1 MLKCLSDLKKG
12 KKAFTLIELLVVIA
26 IIAILIGLLL
36 PAVQKVREAA
46 ARTTCQNNAKQMG
59 LAAHNFLSTY
69 SVFPHP
75 GQLDSTGT
83 ATTFYMPHSFGT
95 QLLPYVEMETVYK
108 MFDHTTNIF
117 NQASA
122 TGTPA
127 IAGYKAYV
135 ATGGLHLS
143 AKGRDYDDAAYPT
156 GWTAA
161 QTVIKTFICPSAP
174 LGATG
179 RGAGDNG
186 SGLGGVDYMVPV
198 MSDVDDTTKV
208 RNTAQPRSTMAFGML
223 GLDKGPLSC
232 SDGTSN
238 TIMII
243 EDAGRAYTTVGT
255 FGSGSSRPSPLTTP
269 AHSAA
274 GDPTS
279 TATTNARRVYAWADP
294 DAFGN
299 GFSGPSNSTGS
310 KVARINNNATPS
322 GGPTTCPWKTNNCG
336 PNDEPFSFHTGG
348 VTGVMGDGSVRF
360 IRDSIDGVVLKYAIG
375 ASDGQLTD
383 LDK

>member
-1 MLKCLSDLKKG
+1 MFKRLADLKKG

-59 LAAHNFLSTY
+59 LAVHNFLSTY

-83 ATTFYMPHSFGT
+83 ATTFYMPISFGT
-95 QLLPYVEMETVYK
+95 QILPYIEMESVYK
-108 MFDHTTNIF
+108 MFDTTTQIY
-117 NQASA
+117 NQSTNAVLA
-122 TGTPA
+122 TGYRPYA
-127 IAGYKAYV
+127 
-135 ATGGLHLS
+135 ATGGLHLT
-143 AKGRDYDDAAYPT
+143 AKGRDYADPAFPT

-161 QTVIKTFICPSAP
+161 ATTIKTFICPSTP
-174 LGATG
+174 IGATG
-179 RGAGDNG
+179 RGTGDNG
-186 SGLGGVDYMVPV
+186 SGLGGVDYMIPV
-198 MSDVDDTTKV
+198 MSDLNDTSKV
-208 RNTAQPRSTMAFGML
+208 RDAALTNLTKTYGML

-238 TIMII
+238 TVMIV

-255 FGSGSSRPSPLTTP
+255 FGSGSSRPSPLINSPKP
-269 AHSAA
+269 AI
-274 GDPTS
+274 GDVAS
-279 TATTNARRVYAWADP
+279 NTNARRVYAWADP
-294 DAFGN
+294 DAFAN

-310 KVARINNNATPS
+310 KVAKINNNANPV
-322 GGPTTCPWKTNNCG
+322 GGPTTCSWKTNNCG

-348 VTGVMGDGSVRF
+348 VTAVLGDGSVRF
-360 IRDSIDGVVLKYAIG
+360 IRDSIDPIVFKYAIG
-375 ASDGQLTD
+375 ASDGQITD

>member
-1 MLKCLSDLKKG
+1 MFKRFADLKKG

-59 LAAHNFLSTY
+59 LAVHNFLSTY

-95 QLLPYVEMETVYK
+95 QILPYIEMESVHK
-108 MFDHTTNIF
+108 MFDHTTQIY
-117 NQASA
+117 NQTTNATLA
-122 TGTPA
+122 TGYRP
-127 IAGYKAYV
+127 YS
-135 ATGGLHLS
+135 ATGGLHLT
-143 AKGRDYDDAAYPT
+143 AKGRDYADNAFPT

-161 QTVIKTFICPSAP
+161 QTTIKTFICPSAP
-174 LGATG
+174 IGATG

-186 SGLGGVDYMVPV
+186 AGLGGVDYMVPC
-198 MSDVDDTTKV
+198 MSDVDDTTKA
-208 RNTAQPRSTMAFGML
+208 RNTTQPRTSMAFGML

-243 EDAGRAYTTVGT
+243 EDAGRAYTTVGI
-255 FGSGSSRPSPLTTP
+255 FGSGSSRPSPLSNSTKP
-269 AHSAA
+269 AI
-274 GDPTS
+274 GDVAS
-279 TATTNARRVYAWADP
+279 NANARRVYAWADP

-299 GFSGPSNSTGS
+299 GYSGPSNSTGS
-310 KVARINNNATPS
+310 KVAKINNTATPV
-322 GGPTTCPWKTNNCG
+322 GGPTTCSWKTNNCG
-336 PNDEPFSFHTGG
+336 PNDEPFSFHSGG
-348 VTGVMGDGSVRF
+348 VTAVLGDGSVRF

>member
-1 MLKCLSDLKKG
+1 MFKRFADLKKG

-46 ARTTCQNNAKQMG
+46 ARTTCQNNAKNMG
-59 LAAHNFLSTY
+59 LAVHNFLSTY

-83 ATTFYMPHSFGT
+83 ATTFYMTHSFGT
-95 QLLPYVEMETVYK
+95 QILPYIEQESVYK
-108 MFDHTTNIF
+108 MFDTTTQIYNQTTN
-117 NQASA
+117 A
-122 TGTPA
+122 TLVT
-127 IAGYKAYV
+127 GYRAYA
-135 ATGGLHLS
+135 ATGGLHLT
-143 AKGRDYDDAAYPT
+143 AKGRDYADPAFPT

-161 QTVIKTFICPSAP
+161 STIIKTFICPSTP

-186 SGLGGVDYMVPV
+186 SGLGGVDYMIPV
-198 MSDVDDTTKV
+198 MSDLNDTSKVRDAAVTNLTKV
-208 RNTAQPRSTMAFGML
+208 YGML

-238 TIMII
+238 TIMIV

-255 FGSGSSRPSPLTTP
+255 FGSGSSRPSPLTNSPKP
-269 AHSAA
+269 AI
-274 GDPTS
+274 GDVAS
-279 TATTNARRVYAWADP
+279 NANARRVYAWADP
-294 DAFGN
+294 DAFAN

-310 KVARINNNATPS
+310 KVAKINNNATPV
-322 GGPTTCPWKTNNCG
+322 GGPTTCSWKTNNCG

-360 IRDSIDGVVLKYAIG
+360 IRDSIDPIVFKYAIG
-375 ASDGQLTD
+375 ATDGQTTD